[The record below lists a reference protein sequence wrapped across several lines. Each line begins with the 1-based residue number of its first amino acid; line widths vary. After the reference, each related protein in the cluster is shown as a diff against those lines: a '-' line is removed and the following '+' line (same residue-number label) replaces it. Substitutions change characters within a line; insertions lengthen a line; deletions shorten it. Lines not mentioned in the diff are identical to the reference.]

1 MDTDWG
7 QQDTPESRQALSL
20 HLRHPCPS
28 SCWAHP
34 VLSHFPGYTA
44 LTPVF
49 QGLPIHPRACIAC
62 LPCEAQTPKGG
73 RVPSQSHPHL

>member
-7 QQDTPESRQALSL
+7 QQDPPESRQAPSL